1 MTDFQQSAADRR
13 DGDRRALLPPAL
25 DNGWH
30 LDKKVPI
37 SLIVA
42 MTVQLIGIVMYLAQ
56 MKQDIELLKQDTASL
71 HVRDTTNSDSLR
83 EALRTMQEQFTRL
96 DGKLDRLIERGQ
108 K

>member
-1 MTDFQQSAADRR
+1 MTDQQPVVDS
-13 DGDRRALLPPAL
+13 
-25 DNGWH
+25 GWH

-56 MKQDIELLKQDTASL
+56 MKQDIELLKQDTAAL
-71 HVRDTTNSDSLR
+71 HVRDTANSDSMR
-83 EALRTMQEQFTRL
+83 EAMRSVQEQFQRL
-96 DGKLDRLIERGQ
+96 DGKLDRLIERSG